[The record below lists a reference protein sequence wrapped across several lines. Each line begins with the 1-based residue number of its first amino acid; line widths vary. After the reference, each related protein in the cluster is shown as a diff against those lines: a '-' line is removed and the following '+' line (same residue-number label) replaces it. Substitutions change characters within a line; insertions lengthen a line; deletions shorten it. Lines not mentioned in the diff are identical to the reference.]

1 MTDSIWSRAMAAAFS
16 GVLAAAALAVAHVPG
31 GSGGSG
37 AGGSSSG
44 ATSSIA
50 PDPDGEAGAQADS
63 VTQLLRSR
71 ATVGRDI
78 SWPNCPRGMGIP
90 ARPSEGKPL
99 PPASSRFVVIGL
111 TNGPAFYPNPCL
123 REQVQYAETLHM
135 WTAAYAV
142 VTYPVPRQLA
152 TYGDRG
158 PFPSGTRAGR
168 LGNTGYAQARQN
180 VAWMKQAGLD
190 SPVVWLDVETVRPPA
205 PWSGDRAANRAVVE
219 GAMRG
224 YRDAGLQL
232 GIYSTQYLFRS
243 VVGDVAYRLPEWRT
257 AGRQDRAAALA
268 MCHKNPIQGGP
279 AVLTQWYSVDVD
291 FDALCP
297 GRPGPQV
304 LAKYFSPH

>member
-1 MTDSIWSRAMAAAFS
+1 MTDSIWSRAMSSAFT
-16 GVLAAAALAVAHVPG
+16 GVLAAAALAFAHAPGHAG
-31 GSGGSG
+31 GSGSGGGTSGS
-37 AGGSSSG
+37 
-44 ATSSIA
+44 TSSIA
-50 PDPDGEAGAQADS
+50 PDPGGEAGALADS
-63 VTQLLRSR
+63 VTELLKSR

-78 SWPNCPRGMGIP
+78 SWPNCPPGMGIA
-90 ARPSEGKPL
+90 ARPTEGKPL
-99 PPASSRFVVIGL
+99 PPASARFVLVGL

-123 REQVQYAETLHM
+123 RQQVQYAETLHL

-158 PFPSGTRAGR
+158 PFPAGTRAGR
-168 LGNTGYAQARQN
+168 LSNTGYAQAEQN
-180 VAWMKQAGLD
+180 VAWMKQAGLE
-190 SPVVWLDVETVRPPA
+190 SPIVWLDVETVRPPA
-205 PWSGDRAANRAVVE
+205 PWSGDLAANRAVVE

-224 YRDAGLQL
+224 YRDQGLQI
-232 GIYSTQYLFRS
+232 GVYSTQYLFRG
-243 VVGDVAYRLPEWRT
+243 VVGDVAYGLPEWRT

-268 MCHKNPIQGGP
+268 MCHHKPIQGGP
-279 AVLTQWYSVDVD
+279 AVVTQWYTADVD